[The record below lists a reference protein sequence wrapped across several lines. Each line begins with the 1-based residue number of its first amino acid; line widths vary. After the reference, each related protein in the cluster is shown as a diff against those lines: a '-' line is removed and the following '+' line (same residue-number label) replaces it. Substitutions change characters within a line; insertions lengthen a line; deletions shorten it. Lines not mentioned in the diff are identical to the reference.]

1 MVDTG
6 DAPVPARSYGR
17 TMTTTTDTQPLL
29 DRATAER
36 LAAGF
41 NRCFETFEADPH
53 TVAEDVFFDLFPP
66 LWRFQIQG
74 RDAIVEQLRAIA
86 DGEVTVRLL
95 RLSPTD
101 TGFVME
107 HEETSR
113 GAEVMVARRLI
124 RCEVRDGVIVEASVF
139 CNGGWDDALRARHAA
154 EAPMLRADG

>member
-1 MVDTG
+1 
-6 DAPVPARSYGR
+6 
-17 TMTTTTDTQPLL
+17 MTTTTTHPALL

-41 NRCFETFEADPH
+41 NRCFETFEADPGV
-53 TVAEDVFFDLFPP
+53 VADDAFFDLFPP

-74 RDAIVEQLRAIA
+74 RDAVVEQLRSIA
-86 DGEVTVRLL
+86 DGDVTVRLL

-101 TGFVME
+101 SGFVME
-107 HEETSR
+107 HEETSH

-124 RCEVRDGVIVEASVF
+124 RCEVRDGLIVEASVF

-154 EAPMLRADG
+154 EAPMLRPDA